1 VIRQKNID
9 KNKFYLY
16 QVYYERSLDFYSNY
30 SFQNIENLN
39 SMKTKDYVLIKNE
52 LINQK
57 LLSNFNKIELI
68 STFHVSTLNAAFLNP
83 KSRESALTLYTIL
96 QKK

>member
-1 VIRQKNID
+1 
-9 KNKFYLY
+9 
-16 QVYYERSLDFYSNY
+16 
-30 SFQNIENLN
+30 
-39 SMKTKDYVLIKNE
+39 MKTNDYVLIKNE
-52 LINQK
+52 LINQE

-83 KSRESALTLYTIL
+83 KSRDSALTLYTIL